1 MFHFQKL
8 YKLGWEEAL
17 KKGYD
22 LPPDAISVQLAKA
35 STDIAS
41 DVSLAW
47 LAFMM
52 HFI

>member
-1 MFHFQKL
+1 MFHVQKL

-22 LPPDAISVQLAKA
+22 LPPDAISVQSAKA

-41 DVSLAW
+41 DVSLAC
-47 LAFMM
+47 LAFIR